1 MILGP
6 LLEQYFLRALMIA
19 AGYIMVFF
27 SSPIG
32 NVLWVF
38 LVITIALP
46 YVLDYLRRQRQVR
59 QGAEAER
66 PSS

>member
-1 MILGP
+1 
-6 LLEQYFLRALMIA
+6 
-19 AGYIMVFF
+19 MVIF

-46 YVLDYLRRQRQVR
+46 YLLEFRRRQRR
-59 QGAEAER
+59 ATEGAGAER
-66 PSS
+66 PSA